1 VEENPRGAVRMIARL
16 GDLLTRDG
24 RELPLSRRY
33 AHA

>member
-1 VEENPRGAVRMIARL
+1 MIARL